1 MSNYSINFPYTSS
14 SLTSVTASIASATI
28 LSVDHNRGK
37 FLLNLSGSARA
48 YVALNSATATTTAY
62 SFYLDPGDSYVEK
75 DYKGAV
81 TVIFVSASSG
91 TRLAVTDFT
100 K

>member
-1 MSNYSINFPYTSS
+1 MSQYAINFPYSTSVLS
-14 SLTSVTASIASATI
+14 SVTASLTSSTI
-28 LSVDHNRGK
+28 LDADNNRGK

-48 YVALNSATATTTAY
+48 YVALTSTAATTTAY
-62 SFYLDPGDSYVEK
+62 SFYMDPGDSYVEK

-81 TVIFVSASSG
+81 TVIFVSQSNG
-91 TRLAVTDFT
+91 TRLAVSSFT